1 MCTKDRFVVV
11 WSEGIELFQVGM
23 ELRSDIP
30 EVNFCINIYYSTS
43 LFRQNMFC
51 DIGLKTAGEFFHIFH
66 FHG

>member
-43 LFRQNMFC
+43 LFR
-51 DIGLKTAGEFFHIFH
+51 LKYVL
-66 FHG
+66 